1 MKTLT
6 LLVILTLAL
15 LLAGCTGQR
24 YGTYARPG
32 VPVAPTNIPGEAGA
46 VSQDVADVAV
56 LEQDVGL
63 EELEGLDQD
72 LDLGL

>member
-6 LLVILTLAL
+6 ALVILTLAL
-15 LLAGCTGQR
+15 LVIGCAPR
-24 YGTYARPG
+24 YQTVARHG
-32 VPVAPTNIPGEAGA
+32 VPVAPSGIPGEAGV
-46 VSQDVADVAV
+46 VSQDVAGVNA
-56 LEQDVGL
+56 LEQELGL